1 MILNV
6 KQSFIFGIS
15 QNSKTIVYQE
25 DARFAAKSKSL
36 GKGENKQLVSVVQVL
51 LVITFNDMTQVPVL
65 QLIEVRREWQTV
77 PKAVEEW
84 PVDLGREN

>member
-1 MILNV
+1 LNI

-51 LVITFNDMTQVPVL
+51 LVITFKDMTQQVPAL

-84 PVDLGREN
+84 PVDLVREN

>member
-1 MILNV
+1 LNV

-51 LVITFNDMTQVPVL
+51 LVITFKDMTQQVPAL

-84 PVDLGREN
+84 PVDLVREN